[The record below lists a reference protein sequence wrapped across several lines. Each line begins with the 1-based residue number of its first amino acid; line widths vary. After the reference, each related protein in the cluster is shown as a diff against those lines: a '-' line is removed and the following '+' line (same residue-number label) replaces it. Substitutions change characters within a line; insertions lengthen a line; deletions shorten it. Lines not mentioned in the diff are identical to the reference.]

1 MVVDSVVGAVDSVP
15 APAPGAVV
23 VVVVVVVAAVVVALV
38 VVVVDDEPPSGMKNE
53 HLH

>member
-23 VVVVVVVAAVVVALV
+23 VVVVVAAVVVALV
-38 VVVVDDEPPSGMKNE
+38 VVVDDEPPSGLKNE